1 MKILVI
7 NSGSSSLKF
16 QVIDSETEKVMA
28 RGLCERIG
36 IDGSFTYKTDSGVS
50 LKEPVPM
57 NNHKDAVEKLLT
69 ALVDPEQG
77 VLSSYDEIDVVGQR
91 LVHGGEKEKG

>member
-57 NNHKDAVEKLLT
+57 NNHKMCIRD
-69 ALVDPEQG
+69 
-77 VLSSYDEIDVVGQR
+77 S
-91 LVHGGEKEKG
+91 HGLFHFPSGRFYELERHGTF

>member
-50 LKEPVPM
+50 LKEPV
-57 NNHKDAVEKLLT
+57 
-69 ALVDPEQG
+69 
-77 VLSSYDEIDVVGQR
+77 S
-91 LVHGGEKEKG
+91 